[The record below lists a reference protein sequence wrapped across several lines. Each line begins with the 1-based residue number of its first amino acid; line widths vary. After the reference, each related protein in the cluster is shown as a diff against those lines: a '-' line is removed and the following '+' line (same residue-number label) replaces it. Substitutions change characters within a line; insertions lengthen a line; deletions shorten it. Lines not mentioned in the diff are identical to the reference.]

1 VPDGAHALKE
11 TIMKIKT
18 NVRAGKNGADDTGT
32 DTSTSSSNSKQ
43 KQNGK
48 STYTPPVSRC
58 VGI

>member
-1 VPDGAHALKE
+1 
-11 TIMKIKT
+11 MKIKT
-18 NVRAGKNGADDTGT
+18 NVRAGKNGADDVGT